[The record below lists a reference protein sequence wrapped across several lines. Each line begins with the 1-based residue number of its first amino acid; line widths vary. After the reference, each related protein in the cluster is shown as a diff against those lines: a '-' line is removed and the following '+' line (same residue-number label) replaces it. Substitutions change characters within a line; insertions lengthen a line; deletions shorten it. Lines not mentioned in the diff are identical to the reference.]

1 MLEVSIAEA
10 KNHLPRIVQR
20 AEAGEAV
27 HITRRGKPVA
37 VLLSDCEYARLTEPR
52 QGFADFTQEWRKNM
66 VARGIAFPGDEDFEG
81 LRDNAPGRETTW
93 D

>member
-1 MLEVSIAEA
+1 MLEVSITEA

-27 HITRRGKPVA
+27 HITRRGV
-37 VLLSDCEYARLTEPR
+37 
-52 QGFADFTQEWRKNM
+52 
-66 VARGIAFPGDEDFEG
+66 AFPGDEDFEG
-81 LRDNAPGRETTW
+81 GRNNVPGREAVW